1 MLEFKDSKALTLGV
15 ELELQIVNT
24 RNFDLT
30 KGSQDILSLL
40 AREKHGFDI
49 KPEVTESMIEI
60 ATGIHQNIATLEEEL
75 NKIKSL
81 LTEVSEKLNLGLCG
95 GGTHPFQH
103 WAERKIYPAE
113 RYALVSEIYGYL
125 IKQFTVYGQHIHI
138 GCVTGDLAIGLANY
152 LTQHIP
158 HFIALSAS
166 SPFYQGIDTSFK
178 SSRLNSISA
187 FPMSGVMTNIKNW
200 DEFNNYFSEMQQ
212 LGVVQSMKDFYW
224 DIRPKPE
231 FGTVEIRV
239 CDTPLTIH
247 RACLIAAYAQMLASH
262 FFTRSLLELPVKKLA
277 LTYNYNKFQASR
289 YGFNGL
295 IIKSNQSYEQVK
307 IKDDILN
314 TLQTL
319 KDDAEKLGLQSQ
331 LKELEEISLKENC
344 DADWIRAEFERSENL
359 SSVVE
364 QSCGLWRDSVRH

>member
-344 DADWIRAEFERSENL
+344 DADWIRAEFERSENF

>member
-60 ATGIHQNIATLEEEL
+60 ATGIHQNIDTLEAEL
-75 NKIKSL
+75 NQIKAL
-81 LTEVSEKLNLGLCG
+81 LIEVSEKLNLGLCG

-152 LTQHIP
+152 LTQYIP

-200 DEFNNYFSEMQQ
+200 DQFNDYFSEMQQ

-247 RACLIAAYAQMLASH
+247 RACLITAYAQMLASH
-262 FFTRSLLELPVKKLA
+262 FFTRSLQELPVKKLA

-319 KDDAEKLGLQSQ
+319 SDDAEKLGLRSQ
-331 LKELEEISLKENC
+331 LNELEEISLKENC
-344 DADWIRAEFERSENL
+344 DADWIRSDFERSDNL

-364 QSCGLWRDSVRH
+364 QSCALWRDSVRH

>member
-1 MLEFKDSKALTLGV
+1 
-15 ELELQIVNT
+15 
-24 RNFDLT
+24 
-30 KGSQDILSLL
+30 
-40 AREKHGFDI
+40 
-49 KPEVTESMIEI
+49 
-60 ATGIHQNIATLEEEL
+60 
-75 NKIKSL
+75 
-81 LTEVSEKLNLGLCG
+81 
-95 GGTHPFQH
+95 
-103 WAERKIYPAE
+103 
-113 RYALVSEIYGYL
+113 
-125 IKQFTVYGQHIHI
+125 VYGQHIHI

-200 DEFNNYFSEMQQ
+200 DEFNSYFSEMQQ

-307 IKDDILN
+307 IKDDILS

>member
-187 FPMSGVMTNIKNW
+187 FPMSGIMTNIKNW

-344 DADWIRAEFERSENL
+344 DADWIRAEFERSENF

-364 QSCGLWRDSVRH
+364 QSCGLWRNSVRH

>member
-1 MLEFKDSKALTLGV
+1 MLNFKESKALTLGV

-40 AREKHGFDI
+40 SRTRHEFDI
-49 KPEVTESMIEI
+49 KPEVTESMIEV
-60 ATGIHQNIATLEEEL
+60 ATGIHHHVTTLEAEL
-75 NKIKSL
+75 NQIRSL
-81 LTEVSEKLNLGLCG
+81 LNEVTEKLNLGLCG

-103 WAERKIYPAE
+103 WSERKIYPAD

-138 GCVTGDLAIGLANY
+138 GCVAGDLAIGLANF
-152 LTQHIP
+152 LTQYIP

-166 SPFYQGIDTSFK
+166 SPFYQGVDTSFK
-178 SSRLNSISA
+178 SARLNSISA

-200 DEFNNYFSEMQQ
+200 DEFNQYFAEMQQ
-212 LGVVQSMKDFYW
+212 LGVVNSMKDFYW

-239 CDTPLTIH
+239 CDTPLTVH
-247 RACLIAAYAQMLASH
+247 RACLITAYAQILASY
-262 FFTRSLLELPVKKLA
+262 FFTRSLMDLPTKKIS

-289 YGFNGL
+289 YGFNGF
-295 IIKSNQSYEQVK
+295 IIRANQGYEQIK
-307 IKDDILN
+307 IKDDILE
-314 TLQTL
+314 TLAMI
-319 KDDAEKLGLQSQ
+319 KNEAEQ
-331 LKELEEISLKENC
+331 LSLEKELVELEQLVLNESC
-344 DADWIRAEFERSENL
+344 DADWLRSEYEKSENL
-359 SSVVE
+359 SLVVE
-364 QSCGLWRDSVRH
+364 KSCDLWRDSITH

>member
-75 NKIKSL
+75 NKIKCL

-200 DEFNNYFSEMQQ
+200 DEFNSYFSEMQQ

-307 IKDDILN
+307 IKDDILS

>member
-187 FPMSGVMTNIKNW
+187 FPMSGIMTNIKNW

-344 DADWIRAEFERSENL
+344 DADWIRAEFERSENF